1 MVEDP
6 IIPTCKHFL
15 IAGLLAGTIPL
26 PAAASTRPADLVDYM
41 KARAADADGNARRA
55 ATGYAAAL
63 DATPG
68 NELVAI
74 RAYRAAMEA
83 GDTAL
88 ADRALAVLEAS
99 GVAPYDGALWRLA
112 AAAADDD
119 EAAATAAIE
128 ALKSG
133 PLAFTIPILEGWR
146 AFDEGDDP
154 FAALDAGTRNALFKR
169 YGTENRALLE
179 IARGNVADGLA
190 TIRAMSGPDQGSLD
204 AEINAARLLAGTGH
218 RDEALAL
225 LSSPDPEIAEVA
237 AGLGKGAK
245 PSFAFGVSQLL
256 TRLAGDL
263 AVGDPSPLSLVL
275 VRAALRADP
284 ANDRARLLLAE
295 SLSDLDETTLALETL
310 EAVRA
315 DGPFGPAAADAR
327 VTVLAQAGEDARA
340 LAAAAA
346 LAETPDADAAAM
358 QRYGDQLVTA
368 ERYAEAA
375 RAYDAAIARAGG
387 RATWLLYLQKGG
399 ALEQAGDW
407 AAARPVLE
415 KALAMAPSEPIVL
428 NYLGYSSLEHGGDA
442 KRALT
447 LLERASALAPDDAAI
462 TDSLGWAWFRLGNIE
477 KALPLLQQAAK
488 DSPADVEINEHLGD
502 AYWKAGREY
511 EARYAW
517 RAAAVYAE
525 GEDAT
530 RLADKIDFG
539 LGAERRAAR

>member
-1 MVEDP
+1 
-6 IIPTCKHFL
+6 
-15 IAGLLAGTIPL
+15 
-26 PAAASTRPADLVDYM
+26 M

-99 GVAPYDGALWRLA
+99 NVVPYDGAIWRLA
-112 AAAADDD
+112 AAAANDD
-119 EAAATAAIE
+119 EAAATRAID
-128 ALKSG
+128 ALKGG
-133 PLAFTIPILEGWR
+133 PLAFTAPILKAWQ
-146 AFDEGDDP
+146 ALDEGDDP
-154 FAALDAGTRNALFKR
+154 FAALDAGTQNALFKR

-179 IARGNVADGLA
+179 IARGNIADALA
-190 TIRAMSGPDQGSLD
+190 TIRVMSGPDQGSLD
-204 AEINAARLLAGTGH
+204 AKINAARLLAGTGH

-225 LSSPDPEIAEVA
+225 LDSPDPEIAEVA
-237 AGLGKGAK
+237 AGLGEDTE

-284 ANDRARLLLAE
+284 TNDRARLLLAE

-310 EAVRA
+310 DAVRA

-327 VTVLAQAGEDARA
+327 VTVLAQAGEEERA
-340 LAAAAA
+340 LAAAAE
-346 LAETPDADAAAM
+346 LAHAPNADAAEI

-375 RAYDAAIARAGG
+375 KAYDAAIARSGD
-387 RATWLLYLQKGG
+387 RASWLLYLQKGG

-407 AAARPVLE
+407 AAAKPVLE
-415 KALAMAPSEPIVL
+415 KALAMAPSEPVVL
-428 NYLGYSSLEHGGDA
+428 NYLGYSSLEHGGDP
-442 KRALT
+442 KQALT
-447 LLERASALAPDDAAI
+447 LLERASALAPDDPPI
-462 TDSLGWAWFRLGNIE
+462 TDSLGWAYLRLGNVE
-477 KALPLLQQAAK
+477 KALPLLQQAARE
-488 DSPADVEINEHLGD
+488 SPADVEINEHLGD

-525 GEDAT
+525 GGDAA
-530 RLADKIDFG
+530 RLEDKIAFG
-539 LGAERRAAR
+539 LGAERRAGR